1 MDHFDACVL
10 VGLKYTY
17 WRELSHNM
25 HLNRT
30 SATNCARLYN
40 VSIAKQAKPAPEGW
54 ATSSALTSDHVWDG
68 FLLLSLLEDHQ
79 LQCTTLHLPHS
90 GEHRN
95 RFTEAIC
102 ARNARIKLFGQEE
115 LHHYCDKCTHK
126 YTDADGIGEL

>member
-1 MDHFDACVL
+1 MDQFDACVL

-17 WRELSHNM
+17 WCELSHNV

-40 VSIAKQAKPAPEGW
+40 VSIAKQAKSAPEGW
-54 ATSSALTSDHVWDG
+54 ATLSALTSDHVWDG

-90 GEHRN
+90 GEHQN
-95 RFTEAIC
+95 RF
-102 ARNARIKLFGQEE
+102 KLFGQEE
-115 LHHYCDKCTHK
+115 LRHYCDKCTRK